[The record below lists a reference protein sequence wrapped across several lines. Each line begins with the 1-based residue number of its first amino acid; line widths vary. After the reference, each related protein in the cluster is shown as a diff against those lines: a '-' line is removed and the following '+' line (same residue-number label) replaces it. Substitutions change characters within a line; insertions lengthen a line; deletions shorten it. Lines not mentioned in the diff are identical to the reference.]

1 MIDREDKAM
10 VVRRLLLWLA
20 LFFALPAFA
29 QTPPAAPTPSAPV
42 RVAIVTSEGRF
53 VIELETARAPGT
65 ARNFLRY
72 VDQRKL
78 DGMKFYRVVKVQDQF
93 GFIQFGADGV
103 RTRILPPIPHEPNSK
118 TGVLHKDGTISL
130 ARLAPGSGGSEFTI
144 MVGDQPSFDADPAK
158 PGDNLG
164 YAAFGRVVEGREVI
178 LKIFDAPVSPT
189 ASSRGSFKGEI
200 PLKPVTIISARRV
213 VP

>member
-1 MIDREDKAM
+1 MT
-10 VVRRLLLWLA
+10 RRLFMLLAYL
-20 LFFALPAFA
+20 LFAAPAFA
-29 QTPPAAPTPSAPV
+29 QAPAAAPTPPAPI
-42 RVAIVTSEGRF
+42 RVAVVTSEGRF
-53 VIELETARAPGT
+53 VIELENARAPGT

-78 DGMKFYRVVKVQDQF
+78 DGMKFYRVVKVADQF

-103 RTRILPPIPHEPNSK
+103 RAKILPPIPHEPTSK
-118 TGVLHKDGTISL
+118 TGVTHVDGTISL
-130 ARLAPGSGGSEFTI
+130 ARLAPGTGGSEFTI
-144 MVGDQPSFDADPAK
+144 MVGDQPSFDADLTQ

-164 YAAFGRVVEGREVI
+164 YAAFGRVIEGREVI

-189 ASSRGSFKGEI
+189 ASNRGSFKGEI
-200 PLKPVTIISARRV
+200 PIKPVTIISARRV

>member
-1 MIDREDKAM
+1 MT
-10 VVRRLLLWLA
+10 RRLILWLA
-20 LFFALPAFA
+20 CLFMAAPALA
-29 QTPPAAPTPSAPV
+29 QTPAAAPTPPARV

-53 VIELETARAPGT
+53 VIELDARAPGT
-65 ARNFLRY
+65 TRNFLRY
-72 VDQRKL
+72 VDQRKM

-103 RTRILPPIPHEPNSK
+103 RPRILPPIKHEPTST
-118 TGVLHKDGTISL
+118 TGIRHLDGTISL
-130 ARLAPGSGGSEFTI
+130 ARLAPGTGGSEFTI
-144 MVGDQPSFDADPAK
+144 SVGDQPSFDADLTQ

-178 LKIFDAPVSPT
+178 LKILDAPVSPT

>member
-1 MIDREDKAM
+1 MTKDVQMI
-10 VVRRLLLWLA
+10 RRLIV
-20 LFFALPAFA
+20 LFLCLFAFPAFA
-29 QTPPAAPTPSAPV
+29 QTPAAAPPAPV

-53 VIELETARAPGT
+53 VIELETVRAPGT

-72 VDQRKL
+72 VDQRKM
-78 DGMKFYRVVKVQDQF
+78 DGMKFYRVVKVADQF

-103 RTRILPPIPHEPNSK
+103 RPKILPPIPHEPTSK
-118 TGVLHKDGTISL
+118 TGVLHTDGVISL
-130 ARLAPGSGGSEFTI
+130 ARLAPGTGGSEFTI
-144 MVGDQPSFDADPAK
+144 MVGDQPSFDADPSK

-178 LKIFDAPVSPT
+178 LRIFDAPVSPT
-189 ASSRGSFKGEI
+189 ASGRGGAFKGEI